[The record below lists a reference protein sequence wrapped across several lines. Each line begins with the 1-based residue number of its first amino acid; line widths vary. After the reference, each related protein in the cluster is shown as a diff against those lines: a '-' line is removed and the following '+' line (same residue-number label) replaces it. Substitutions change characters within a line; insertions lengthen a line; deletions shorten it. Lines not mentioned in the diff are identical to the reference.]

1 MTIIIDK
8 KISKSEFKSLLKR
21 SSSKKKGANIKKLS
35 GKLKWKGNVLKVQ
48 RSMRNE
54 R

>member
-8 KISKSEFKSLLKR
+8 NMSKSEFRNLLRRIK
-21 SSSKKKGANIKKLS
+21 SKKKGVSLKEYS
-35 GKLKWKGNVLKVQ
+35 GKLNWKGNPLKVQ